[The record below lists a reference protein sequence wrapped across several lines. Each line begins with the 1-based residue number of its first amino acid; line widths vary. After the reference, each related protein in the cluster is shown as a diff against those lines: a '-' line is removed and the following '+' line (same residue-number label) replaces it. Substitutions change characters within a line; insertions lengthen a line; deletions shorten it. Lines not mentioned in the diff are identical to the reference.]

1 MLLLSSRLRSG
12 RTTSS
17 STLLNSS
24 SSDDDEKDQV
34 GPDWLWNQVD
44 ELFGVCSGNHLYG
57 QWEEEIRSRKY
68 EKQKRQEE
76 HSYIKDVVTGKV
88 WKAKRNTT
96 MKNNNRKKKYEED
109 DKENDRPLPLSSDV
123 ASMSRH
129 LILRK
134 SPSYGSNRSSTFRSI
149 GSSYKLRYQT
159 VKAPGLTK
167 SLSQSTIQRGLRR
180 SPSQGSQGL
189 ERSPSQR
196 SVTMH
201 HDVERS
207 PSQKSLLMLRD
218 RQSILSQGKLREQTN
233 QTDNGDI
240 VTVIISGIEQ
250 ISGAL

>member
-1 MLLLSSRLRSG
+1 MLLLSSISRG

-17 STLLNSS
+17 STLLNASS
-24 SSDDDEKDQV
+24 SEDDEKDQI

-44 ELFGVCSGNHLYG
+44 ELFGVCSGNHLYD
-57 QWEEEIRSRKY
+57 QWEDAIRSRDY
-68 EKQKRQEE
+68 EKQKRHEE

-88 WKAKRNTT
+88 WKAKRSTT
-96 MKNNNRKKKYEED
+96 MKNNNKKKYAEE
-109 DKENDRPLPLSSDV
+109 DKENERYSPPLSSDV

-129 LILRK
+129 LVLRK

-196 SVTMH
+196 SVAIH
-201 HDVERS
+201 HDMERN
-207 PSQKSLLMLRD
+207 PSQRSLLKLRD
-218 RQSILSQGKLREQTN
+218 RQSILSQGNLRKQKD
-233 QTDNGDI
+233 QSDNDDL

-250 ISGAL
+250 ISGGF